1 MSESG
6 PKYLIELRINA
17 LPSKTKAAEGGP
29 ETRVDA
35 GAFS

>member
-1 MSESG
+1 MSENR
-6 PKYLIELRINA
+6 PKYLIELSIHAR
-17 LPSKTKAAEGGP
+17 PSKTKAAEGSP